1 MTNRQ
6 YSLVF
11 GLGLTGT
18 SIVHYLSDKSKVL
31 ITDTRLS
38 EDSKV
43 RTRAEQLRQQ
53 YPSLNVVVPTKLS
66 EHWSDIHTLYLS
78 PGIPMTH
85 HLVAE
90 AVASRLT
97 VKSDIDLFLDEIDS
111 PVIAVTGTNGKSTVV
126 SLTAELLKSRGFVPV
141 GNIGTPALDVISKAH
156 AGYVLE
162 LSSFQLERITNPRF
176 TVATCLNI
184 TEDHMDHHESFQKYI
199 ESKHRIYENSE
210 VAIFNG
216 IDEITKPRAHENVLA
231 INENPDWSVFGDGIV
246 LAGHKVLTD
255 ELGLKGRHNH
265 FNLVVAAASAYQLG
279 MSVKEMLPILRTFQ
293 GLPHRLSD
301 IGTFSGITFI
311 NDSKATNVGSTL
323 AALRATRTYPK
334 PLVLM
339 LGGDSKAQKLSPLEH
354 LVKKDVDH
362 LVVYGRDQHRFSD
375 FLSNYVPL
383 SCAQD
388 FEGAVKVAIDHA
400 HRKGTVLLSPA
411 CASFDM
417 FENFEDRGQTFCTLA
432 KRLCN
437 EKDQ

>member
-18 SIVHYLSDKSKVL
+18 SIVHYLPDKSNVL
-31 ITDTRLS
+31 VTDTRLS
-38 EDSKV
+38 KDSKV
-43 RTRAEQLRQQ
+43 STRAEQLQQQ
-53 YPSLNVVVPTKLS
+53 YPSLNVVEPTELT

-78 PGIPMTH
+78 PGIPLTH

-90 AVASRLT
+90 AVASRLL
-97 VKSDIDLFLDEIDS
+97 VKSDIDLFLDEIDC

-141 GNIGTPALDVISKAH
+141 GNIGIPALDAISKAH

-184 TEDHMDHHESFQKYI
+184 TEDHMDHHKSFQSYV

-210 VAIFNG
+210 IAIFNG
-216 IDEITKPRAHENVLA
+216 SDEITKPRTHENALA
-231 INENPDWSVFGDGIV
+231 INENPDWSVSTDGIV
-246 LAGHKVLTD
+246 LAGRKVLAH
-255 ELGLKGRHNH
+255 ELGLKGIHNH

-279 MSVKEMLPILRTFQ
+279 MSVEEMLPILRSFQ
-293 GLPHRLSD
+293 GLPHRLAD
-301 IGTFSGITFI
+301 VGTFSGITFI

-323 AALRATRTYPK
+323 AALSATRTYPK

-339 LGGDSKAQKLSPLEH
+339 LGGDSKAQELGPLE
-354 LVKKDVDH
+354 LVVKKDVDH
-362 LVVYGRDQHRFSD
+362 LVVYGRDQHRFGD
-375 FLSNYVPL
+375 LLSKYVPL

-388 FEGAVKVAIDHA
+388 FEAAMKVAIDHA
-400 HRKGTVLLSPA
+400 CRRGTVLLSPA

-417 FENFEDRGQTFCTLA
+417 FENYEDRGQTFCSLA
-432 KRLCN
+432 QRLCA